1 MAGLLQVHNVVVN
14 SVKRFKNRNIDLPDD
29 FSSLTTMFLCVKYNP
44 EALGKMLELAGD
56 HGLLDEV
63 MAETD
68 GRNYNLLQFATL
80 NKEPVCLQ

>member
-1 MAGLLQVHNVVVN
+1 MLT
-14 SVKRFKNRNIDLPDD
+14 DE
-29 FSSLTTMFLCVKYNP
+29 FSSLNTLFLCVKYNP
-44 EALGKMLELAGD
+44 QALGKLLKLAEY

-63 MAETD
+63 MDETD

>member
-1 MAGLLQVHNVVVN
+1 
-14 SVKRFKNRNIDLPDD
+14 
-29 FSSLTTMFLCVKYNP
+29 MFLCVKYNP
-44 EALGKMLELAGD
+44 EALGKLLEVAGD